1 MKNNVLL
8 AVIVTTCI
16 SFINTATAA
25 TPPVFTPEQE
35 ARIGQIATDYLVAH
49 PEVLVTVSQKLQAQ
63 QRERQQQVF
72 ALNVMNHLK
81 EIVADPDTPAVGPSS
96 ARVAV
101 IEFFDYQCVHCS
113 HLAPTL
119 EKVMAER
126 AGATFLF
133 KEWPIFGE
141 RWPASEQAAE
151 RGLAIWKA
159 AGADAYLKYHNGIF
173 HTGHAEGAL
182 SSGDIENAT
191 IAARMPSSWKPEE
204 MSAALARNDDLAQAI
219 GLTGTPGLIVMPL
232 KNPSLSTISV
242 FPGTVSVGQLL
253 AAIDKAGY

>member
-1 MKNNVLL
+1 MKHNVLSVL
-8 AVIVTTCI
+8 LVTTY
-16 SFINTATAA
+16 INFLSTATAA

-35 ARIGQIATDYLVAH
+35 ARIGQIATDYLVTH

-72 ALNVMNHLK
+72 ALNVMNHLQA
-81 EIVADPDTPAVGPSS
+81 IVADPDTPVVGPAS
-96 ARVAV
+96 ASVAV

-126 AGATFLF
+126 AGAKFLF

-173 HTGHAEGAL
+173 HSGQAEGAL
-182 SSGDIENAT
+182 TAGDIENAT
-191 IAARMPSSWKPEE
+191 IAAGMSPSWKPKD
-204 MSAALARNDDLAQAI
+204 MSAALARNDDLAQTI

-232 KNPSLSTISV
+232 KNPSISAISV
-242 FPGTVSVGQLL
+242 FPGTVSAGQLM

>member
-1 MKNNVLL
+1 MKHNVLSVL
-8 AVIVTTCI
+8 LVTTY
-16 SFINTATAA
+16 INFLSTATAA

-35 ARIGQIATDYLVAH
+35 ARIGQIATDYLVTH

-72 ALNVMNHLK
+72 ALNVMNHLQA
-81 EIVADPDTPAVGPSS
+81 IVADPDTPVVGPAS
-96 ARVAV
+96 ASVAV

-126 AGATFLF
+126 AGAKFLF

-173 HTGHAEGAL
+173 HSGQTEGAL
-182 SSGDIENAT
+182 TAGDIENAT
-191 IAARMPSSWKPEE
+191 IAAGMSPSWKPKD
-204 MSAALARNDDLAQAI
+204 MSAALARNDDLAQTI

-232 KNPSLSTISV
+232 KNPSISAISV
-242 FPGTVSVGQLL
+242 FPGTVSAGQLM